1 MRITARPPCWQGI
14 KDLRLTGTLWIGGGV
29 QRFDRSVKSEMIPA
43 KIPTVYS
50 ANYVRYVVGML
61 SLVYLVNLTDRQ
73 IMAILMQPIKQ
84 EMQLSDTELG
94 FLGGIAF
101 AIFYSVLGM
110 PIARLAD
117 KHSRVNILTICLIL
131 WSVMT
136 AFCGLAQNFWQLLA
150 ARIGV
155 GVGEAGGSPPS
166 HSLIADYVP
175 VEGRSTALGI
185 FAIGVPLGLLSG
197 YLLGGWIEQYYG
209 WRVAFLALGLPGV
222 VLALIVRYSLDEPPR
237 GHSQGGVKEQ
247 APTPSVMEVVR
258 HMWRVP
264 TFWHLSLATALQA
277 FATYSIYQW
286 MPSFLARSYHMQSG
300 EIGLWLSLVIGVGG
314 IIGTFSGGYLADL
327 FSRRDMRWQMWIPA
341 ISILLTAPFCV
352 GIYISG
358 GPVWSLI
365 FLFFPMILV
374 NTWLGPGFA
383 VTQTLAP
390 VRMRVMASAL
400 LLFVLNII
408 GLGLGPQ
415 AVGIMSD
422 VLQPAHG
429 QESLRYAL
437 LISSSFY
444 LWSAYHFWKAAA
456 TLREDLEQA
465 IER

>member
-1 MRITARPPCWQGI
+1 MR
-14 KDLRLTGTLWIGGGV
+14 
-29 QRFDRSVKSEMIPA
+29 RFDLSVKSDMIPEN
-43 KIPTVYS
+43 PPVVYS
-50 ANYVRYVVGML
+50 ANYVRYAVGIL
-61 SLVYLVNLTDRQ
+61 SVVYLVNLTDRQ
-73 IMAILMQPIKQ
+73 ILAILMQPIKQ
-84 EMQLSDTELG
+84 EMLLSDTQLG

-101 AIFYSVLGM
+101 AIFYSVLGL

-117 KHSRVNILTICLIL
+117 KHSRVNILTICLVL

-136 AFCGLAQNFWQLLA
+136 AFCGVAQNFWQLLA

-222 VLALIVRYSLDEPPR
+222 VLAMIVRYSLDEPMR
-237 GHSQGGVKEQ
+237 GHSQGGVREQ
-247 APTPSVMEVVR
+247 VATPPILEVVR
-258 HMWRVP
+258 HMWRIP
-264 TFWHLSLATALQA
+264 TFWHLSLGTALQA
-277 FATYSIYQW
+277 FGTYSIYQW
-286 MPSFLARSYHMQSG
+286 MPSFLSRSYHMQSG
-300 EIGLWLSLVIGVGG
+300 EIGMWLSLVIGVGG
-314 IIGTFSGGYLADL
+314 LIGTMSGGYLADL
-327 FSRRDMRWQMWIPA
+327 FSKRDMRWQMWLPG
-341 ISILLTAPFCV
+341 ISFLLTAPFCA
-352 GIYISG
+352 GIYLSD
-358 GPVWSLI
+358 GPMGSLI
-365 FLFFPMILV
+365 FLFFPMIFV

-422 VLQPAHG
+422 LLAPAYG
-429 QESLRYAL
+429 DESLRYAL

-444 LWSAYHFWKAAA
+444 LWSAYHFWKAST
-456 TLREDLEQA
+456 TLRDDLKLA
-465 IER
+465 IEQ

>member
-1 MRITARPPCWQGI
+1 MR
-14 KDLRLTGTLWIGGGV
+14 
-29 QRFDRSVKSEMIPA
+29 RFDSSVKSDAIPQNL
-43 KIPTVYS
+43 PTVYS
-50 ANYVRYVVGML
+50 ENYVRYAVGIL
-61 SLVYLVNLTDRQ
+61 SVVYLVNLTDRQ
-73 IMAILMQPIKQ
+73 ILAILMQPIKE
-84 EMQLSDTELG
+84 EMLLSDTELG

-101 AIFYSVLGM
+101 AIFYSILGL

-117 KHSRVNILTICLIL
+117 KHSRVNILTICLVL

-136 AFCGLAQNFWQLLA
+136 AFCGLAQNFWQLLV

-175 VEGRSTALGI
+175 VESRSTALGF
-185 FAIGVPLGLLSG
+185 FAIGVPLGLLTG

-209 WRVAFLALGLPGV
+209 WRAAFLAIGLPGV
-222 VLALIVRYSLDEPPR
+222 ILAVIVRYTLDEPAR
-237 GHSQGGVKEQ
+237 GHSQGGVR
-247 APTPSVMEVVR
+247 TPVETPPIMDVVR
-258 HMWRVP
+258 HMWAVP

-286 MPSFLARSYHMQSG
+286 IPSFLARSYHMQSG

-314 IIGTFSGGYLADL
+314 LIGTFSGGYLADL
-327 FSRRDMRWQMWIPA
+327 FSKRDMRWQMWVPA

-352 GIYISG
+352 GIYLSDG
-358 GPVWSLI
+358 ALWSLI

-422 VLQPAHG
+422 LLAPAHG

-444 LWSAYHFWKAAA
+444 LWSAYHFWKASA
-456 TLREDLEQA
+456 TLREDLKQA
-465 IER
+465 IE